1 MLSTHDELVRG
12 PEKCGHLGQTL
23 LIEPT
28 CSTHKKN
35 TFPSQAVVVTTAARR
50 MIELSKAGEK
60 LRHIVVHGKIEPT
73 LHPDFRA
80 ISENLRELTNKWF
93 PRAKL
98 TLLSDGSQLDHTE
111 VRLALSAYHKP
122 SMRLDAGNQKTFK
135 GLSGAS
141 GSEFKKII
149 AGLNKLE
156 MERLMIH
163 TRFVKGSTDN
173 STDAELKSLLKQITE
188 INPAS
193 VEIFTVSKTDSTK
206 DVKAVTKPR
215 LEKLAAEINERGFAC
230 QVVV

>member
-50 MIELSKAGEK
+50 MIELSKGGEK
-60 LRHIVVHGKIEPT
+60 LKHIVVHGKIDPT
-73 LHPDFRA
+73 MHPDFRP

-98 TLLSDGSQLDHTE
+98 TLLSDGRQLDRTD
-111 VRLALSAYHKP
+111 VRIALGAYHKP

-135 GLSGAS
+135 GLSGAP
-141 GSEFKKII
+141 GTEFKKVI

-156 MERLMIH
+156 MERLMLH
-163 TRFVKGSTDN
+163 TCFVKGSTDN
-173 STDAELKSLLKQITE
+173 STDAELKSWLKQVAD
-188 INPAS
+188 INPAT
-193 VEIFTVSKTDSTK
+193 VEIFTVSKADTTK

-215 LEKLAAEINERGFAC
+215 LEKLAAEINERGITC
-230 QVVV
+230 QVVG